1 MRVHANGQ
9 SFDVSI
15 DDLTNNTNVF
25 LGQTLTTAEQ
35 ENLSVLL
42 IVFEHNG
49 LGDLVFGSKFATY
62 LVNQW
67 PELWVT
73 VVVSNQTADVG
84 GIEVGQALAF
94 DFVTEAVEENLHE
107 TINMRYAQGT
117 EGHRQMYHRN
127 GKITVVNTFGRV
139 PGGRPCVIDTDV
151 TNVWFDIMFVT
162 PKLPNP
168 REIYITGKWA
178 NKTYQ
183 KLSHNSY
190 CWGEYNGSTRMIAT
204 GVPYTNCNRNQTGLM
219 LESLDKF
226 NDLPPYLTSV
236 LDGRPFSIVY
246 VYAGS
251 TFIGG
256 QVNGPHNLLNNA
268 VGNKLANLTLMFHEY
283 TRKLK
288 SLRMGQIVVAVKQGE
303 TQPIIDF
310 CNRVAG
316 GHYSFAGDMTQSR
329 RDKIAE
335 VGVMLT
341 QRVTAD
347 FEFIE
352 ACKVPKAN
360 MMGMY
365 QRSLPVVFVSGDQ
378 SLTDFLSANKYLENA
393 AVYYQVFDWKDE
405 LAWACGIPQNHGV
418 GEIPEANLKTLRTN
432 PIVDFRLRGLT
443 IAESLL
449 KYASSNHT
457 AGSSRPFVQCNPGD
471 TIGTNEY
478 AGRVEALQ
486 LHAADFI
493 YGVSFPGESPRQANL
508 SISTQVRDFTRKI
521 NYIPGK
527 PVANW
532 FMGSKSGNIYLSEY
546 PYASTEPP
554 SETGCSRLSFS
565 VHHGGNLN
573 VSSALMAVSLAKIT
587 NQAILRGEREDKT
600 EGELRAMGL
609 SDSEV
614 TYTLRAKRGE
624 FATAPRNFSW
634 VYGTLDNSCRGRSTT
649 GMTLYHELLPTSTSL
664 NDFLRDPS
672 ICTVGTMCE
681 ILYQVCMVI
690 RAFRTTAMANVSH
703 NSMADFDKAL
713 RVEHLPNKTRLVYKY
728 AYDGPDGTHRSYAIK
743 TRYLLKVSGFGP
755 ASAQLGLVPSP
766 AESEQPS
773 WGGTPGWAWVGE
785 RRVYS
790 RGHTEAYNH
799 RQDMY
804 DFMNTKTYFQ
814 PFAGEGV
821 TRIEAQLRNMFD
833 DVFRKHPG
841 LAGYPKADFAA
852 AFSGREIDPHSSP
865 YKSLLQMKRESPN
878 GYYLFQDGSL

>member
-1 MRVHANGQ
+1 M
-9 SFDVSI
+9 
-15 DDLTNNTNVF
+15 
-25 LGQTLTTAEQ
+25 
-35 ENLSVLL
+35 
-42 IVFEHNG
+42 
-49 LGDLVFGSKFATY
+49 
-62 LVNQW
+62 
-67 PELWVT
+67 
-73 VVVSNQTADVG
+73 VVSNQTADHPVYG
-84 GIEVGQALAF
+84 EVGQALAF
-94 DFVTEAVEENLHE
+94 DFVTEAVEENLYE
-107 TINMRYAQGT
+107 TINMRYGQGD
-117 EGHRQMYHRN
+117 EGHYQRYHRS
-127 GKITVVNTFGRV
+127 GRITVVNTLGRV
-139 PGGRPCVIDTDV
+139 PGGAPCVIDTDV
-151 TNVWFDIMFVT
+151 TNTWFDIMFVT
-162 PKLPNP
+162 PKLPTPQDIN
-168 REIYITGKWA
+168 ITGQYA
-178 NKTYQ
+178 DRTYRR
-183 KLSHNSY
+183 LSRNSY
-190 CWGEYNGSTRMIAT
+190 CWGEYNGSTNMITT
-204 GVPYTNCNRNQTGLM
+204 GVPYTNCNQNQTGLM

-226 NDLPPYLTSV
+226 NDLPPYLDSV

-256 QVNGPHNLLNNA
+256 QVGGPYNLMHNGE
-268 VGNKLANLTLMFHEY
+268 GNKLANLTLMFHTY

-288 SLRMGQIVVAVKQGE
+288 SLGMGQIVVAVKQGE
-303 TQPIIDF
+303 MQPIIDF
-310 CNRVAG
+310 CNRVARG
-316 GHYSFAGDMTQSR
+316 QYNFTSSMTQGKLDR
-329 RDKIAE
+329 IAE
-335 VGVMLT
+335 VGAMLT
-341 QRVTAD
+341 ERVTED

-393 AVYYQVFDWKDE
+393 TVYYQVFGWKE
-405 LAWACGIPQNHGV
+405 QLARACGVPANHGV
-418 GEIPEANLKTLRTN
+418 GEIPEANLKGLRTN

-449 KYASSNHT
+449 KYAHSNQT
-457 AGSSRPFVQCNPGD
+457 TGSSIPFVQCNAGD

-478 AGRVEALQ
+478 ARSVEALQ
-486 LHAADFI
+486 LHVGDFI
-493 YGVSFPGESPRQANL
+493 YEVSFPGDSPRQANL
-508 SISTQVRDFTRKI
+508 SISSQVRDFTRKI

-546 PYASTEPP
+546 AYASTPNIEPP
-554 SETGCSRLSFS
+554 SQTGCSRLSFP
-565 VHHGGNLN
+565 VHHSEGLN

-609 SDSEV
+609 SDNEV
-614 TYTLRAKRGE
+614 TYTLRAKRGD

-634 VYGTLDNSCRGRSTT
+634 VYGTLDNSCRDHSTT
-649 GMTLYHELLPTSTSL
+649 GMTLYHELLPTSISL

-690 RAFRTTAMANVSH
+690 RAFRTTAMAHVSH

-713 RVEHLPNKTRLVYKY
+713 RVEHLPNKTRLVYNY
-728 AYDGPDGTHRSYAIK
+728 AYDGPDDAHHSYTIQ

-755 ASAQLGLVPSP
+755 ASAQLGLVPGS
-766 AESEQPS
+766 S
-773 WGGTPGWAWVGE
+773 WAWTGE

-790 RGHTEAYNH
+790 RGHTGAYNH

-814 PFAGEGV
+814 PFASLGV
-821 TRIEAQLRNMFD
+821 TQIEARLRDMFD
-833 DVFRKHPG
+833 VVFRKHPG
-841 LAGYPKADFAA
+841 MAGYPKADFAA
-852 AFSGREIDPHSSP
+852 AFNGTEIDPHSSP

-878 GYYLFQDGSL
+878 TYYLFQDGSL